1 MEAVSLTLL
10 GVILVAGVA
19 TVLSRYRRQRL
30 PVVSQSVLCPL
41 HDGQA
46 DVTVRTDP
54 DARPCRQ
61 YVDVVACSLLS
72 DAAVALPAR
81 RGYLPDSPPCEVL
94 LETARPYPV
103 HTTDVSCAQPCVFVL
118 NAAASSRT
126 PQPLACASGVSDG
139 IDLMRQVD
147 RHVSGSRLLWYSS
160 F

>member
-1 MEAVSLTLL
+1 MEGISLTLL

-19 TVLSRYRRQRL
+19 TLLWRYRRQRL
-30 PVVSQSVLCPL
+30 PIVSQSVLCPL
-41 HDGQA
+41 HDSQA

-72 DAAVALPAR
+72 DAAVARPER
-81 RGYLPDSPPCEVL
+81 RGYLPDSPPYEVL
-94 LETARPYPV
+94 LEPARAYPV
-103 HTTDVSCAQPCVFVL
+103 HMTDVSCLQPCVFVL
-118 NAAASSRT
+118 NAASSSVT
-126 PQPLACASGVSDG
+126 PRPLACASGVSDG

-147 RHVSGSRLLWYSS
+147 RHTTGSRLLWYSS

>member
-1 MEAVSLTLL
+1 MEGIGPTLL

-19 TVLSRYRRQRL
+19 TLLWRYRRQRL
-30 PVVSQSVLCPL
+30 PIVSRSVLCPL

-72 DAAVALPAR
+72 GAAVGLPDR
-81 RGYLPDSPPCEVL
+81 RAYLPDSPPYEAL
-94 LETARPYPV
+94 LETARAYPV
-103 HTTDVSCAQPCVFVL
+103 HTTEVSCSQPCVFVL
-118 NAAASSRT
+118 NAASLSVT
-126 PQPLACASGVSDG
+126 PRPLACASGVSDG

-147 RHVSGSRLLWYSS
+147 RRTTGSRLLWYSS